1 MLDKELNVIAK
12 SFNEV
17 SYNEDS
23 KISNEALEIYY
34 SLLEIINQSFEDN
47 SPENY
52 NLYNILMIL
61 YFDTSDNGNIVLE
74 VIFISKK
81 LNKLN
86 LSYFML

>member
-1 MLDKELNVIAK
+1 LLDKELNVIAK